1 MGRTVQHLN
10 LHRIGST
17 ELRVISD
24 VDAGVLPIIQEEER
38 VIRDY
43 TEQGHWTQHM
53 VSLFILKDLQPLINQ
68 IQAGGALPSGD
79 MANLDRRTVINVYDL
94 ADPSTCHIFVNQQ
107 AMVAAGYWDD
117 LAAIR
122 GLLAHEHAH
131 PLAENET
138 TRASRRIQLA
148 TDLTG
153 APERESTNRLSSGL
167 TEQLDRILTELVDQI
182 CLGAPREIFTNE
194 LAIRC
199 GFADVMLYLNQQN
212 VANAV
217 RSLAGRDGLRH
228 QLTQDVAQGRRL
240 ASEIDQLLLI
250 GDLKSYLNLTI
261 EIAPFY
267 RAGRTADARALEQT
281 LERELFPHLASAVG
295 LVYSAVRDKYV
306 ALSGDL
312 TAEALLI
319 WSQELL
325 DIISRLLGEQQVRAS
340 YRLHIAP
347 S

>member
-1 MGRTVQHLN
+1 MARAVQHLN
-10 LHRIGST
+10 LHRIGAT

-43 TEQGHWTQHM
+43 TQHGHWTQRM
-53 VSLFILKDLQPLINQ
+53 VSLFILKDLQPLSSQ
-68 IQAGGALPSGD
+68 IQAGGALPAGD
-79 MANLDRRTVINVYDL
+79 MEHLDHRTVINVYDL

-107 AMVAAGYWDD
+107 AMVAAGYWHD

-138 TRASRRIQLA
+138 TLASRRIQLA
-148 TDLTG
+148 TDQPDVTKRGG
-153 APERESTNRLSSGL
+153 ANLHSADL
-167 TEQLDRILTELVDQI
+167 TEQLDRILTELVGQI
-182 CLGAPREIFTNE
+182 CLRAPREIFTNE

-199 GFADVMLYLNQQN
+199 GFADVMLHLNHQN

-217 RSLAGRDGLRH
+217 RSLAGREGLRQRLAQDVADGLRPARE
-228 QLTQDVAQGRRL
+228 T
-240 ASEIDQLLLI
+240 EQLLLI

-267 RAGRTADARALEQT
+267 RAGRTADARELEQT
-281 LERELFPHLASAVG
+281 LDRELFPHLASAVG
-295 LVYSAVRDKYV
+295 QAYRVVRDRYV
-306 ALSGDL
+306 ALPADL
-312 TAEALLI
+312 TPEALLI

-325 DIISRLLGEQQVRAS
+325 NIVLHLLGEQQVGAG